1 MNPSGSHHHAPAAGY
16 QHHIQQR
23 ASLSAAKHHAPQP
36 DAAKSQSQLVGDG
49 APPRDATT
57 LIASPTYRDVLN
69 GRGQG
74 VQRHPGNVKYR
85 ALVYVNKGLY
95 AKCPRN
101 DKIKIS
107 KGIVAAV
114 REVGGRFL
122 EMDDRTSLYYDIG
135 DKKATEKTSQALR
148 EGQTQIR
155 KNIYRDETA
164 GLQSYDMS
172 LISNLSS
179 TASGAPIQREISELG
194 YFGYSVQVLEAF
206 YSADENAAQ
215 SSAPNV
221 PVVHSL
227 TPTPNVAAS
236 SPAAYSNNSAA
247 MAMALDQFPGAVPA
261 PQVRPTQQNQVAPL
275 FLAAQPQ
282 IDTPLALM
290 GHHYTNPSVRFSES
304 GVAGGG
310 GGRPSVG
317 RLTNVSLASMISIN
331 SLRQLLE
338 SARNES
344 YHPTPDWDG
353 TRGSISSALS
363 TEIRDLIRFTEPQL
377 IQVETMAMDDIIEGY
392 KDVMFAENY
401 MKDRVSELRFTD
413 TSRDYGSR
421 VGGDHNLRYT
431 DSTESTI
438 YSRTSLMDASMM
450 TINAEEMSH
459 YSGPDGKRYHIPSS
473 QQQNQ
478 QRQRSS
484 VNDSGD
490 IASAELLL
498 GLSTDHYGANRHS

>member
-1 MNPSGSHHHAPAAGY
+1 M
-16 QHHIQQR
+16 
-23 ASLSAAKHHAPQP
+23 
-36 DAAKSQSQLVGDG
+36 
-49 APPRDATT
+49 
-57 LIASPTYRDVLN
+57 
-69 GRGQG
+69 
-74 VQRHPGNVKYR
+74 
-85 ALVYVNKGLY
+85 
-95 AKCPRN
+95 
-101 DKIKIS
+101 
-107 KGIVAAV
+107 

-122 EMDDRTSLYYDIG
+122 EIDECNGLYFDIG

-155 KNIYRDETA
+155 KNIHRDETA

-172 LISNLSS
+172 LISNLAS
-179 TASGAPIQREISELG
+179 TASGTPIQREISELG

-206 YSADENAAQ
+206 YSADENAVQ
-215 SSAPNV
+215 TS
-221 PVVHSL
+221 
-227 TPTPNVAAS
+227 TPNVVPVAHASAAAAA
-236 SPAAYSNNSAA
+236 PAVHSNKSAA

-261 PQVRPTQQNQVAPL
+261 PQVVQATHQTQVTPL
-275 FLAAQPQ
+275 FLAPQAQPQ
-282 IDTPLALM
+282 SDTPLALM
-290 GHHYTNPSVRFSES
+290 GHYTNPSVRFSES
-304 GVAGGG
+304 GVGG

-344 YHPTPDWDG
+344 YHPTPGWDG

-363 TEIRDLIRFTEPQL
+363 TEIRDLIRFSEPQL
-377 IQVETMAMDDIIEGY
+377 VQVENMAMDDIIQDY
-392 KDVMFAENY
+392 KDVVFAENY

-421 VGGDHNLRYT
+421 IGAGVDQNFRYT
-431 DSTESTI
+431 DSTESTL

-450 TINAEEMSH
+450 TISAEEMSH
-459 YSGPDGKRYHIPSS
+459 YSGPDGKRYHVPSS
-473 QQQNQ
+473 LQNQ
-478 QRQRSS
+478 HRHRTS

-498 GLSTDHYGANRHS
+498 GLSTDHHGANRHS